1 MEAGVQPGPM
11 YAKLQHGNAVTLTNG
26 KTVSPFFL
34 TMQFISLAGLN
45 RYKSGVVLHRTRDN
59 FYEPLNPQVVWNNL
73 LFGL

>member
-34 TMQFISLAGLN
+34 AMQFISVAGLN
-45 RYKSGVVLHRTRDN
+45 
-59 FYEPLNPQVVWNNL
+59 P
-73 LFGL
+73 